1 MSIINSSVAG
11 TQKPENKR
19 EETQEAILD
28 GKSMVK
34 KETQGT
40 SDLPRE
46 EAERKERKNKGEEPR
61 SSISQRTRS
70 KLGVKRKAEV
80 SAFLDECETSMDST
94 RPEIGSSFMDTMSF
108 NEDTIWQG
116 EARWMK
122 TMKDLDDT
130 VEKAHNAIEE
140 SEDVLKA
147 VESIKDKEIEP
158 EIVDI
163 TGDKEEKINR
173 KKVTFKVEYEK
184 SNLVIEEVMELLEII
199 AKT

>member
-28 GKSMVK
+28 GKSMDK

-46 EAERKERKNKGEEPR
+46 KAEKKERKNKGEEPR

-70 KLGVKRKAEV
+70 KFGVKRKAEV
-80 SAFLDECETSMDST
+80 SAFLDEGDISMDST
-94 RPEIGSSFMDTMSF
+94 RPEIGSSFMDTLSF

-116 EARWMK
+116 EAKWMK

-130 VEKAHNAIEE
+130 VEKAYNAIEE
-140 SEDVLKA
+140 SENVLKA

-158 EIVDI
+158 EMIDI
-163 TGDKEEKINR
+163 TGDKEEKLSR